1 MRTKA
6 VLNRSRFS
14 VITHVVFI
22 IHLPVQVANS
32 TFVGFQGDPW
42 VSCHIDQL
50 RPSDKNAFTLE
61 VAQGVSVSQLFYGG
75 LEYAGP
81 ERQTSE
87 ISSNME
93 DLAFERLSSVEE
105 GLEEAIFEGN
115 KEIREN
121 IHLREQLGQKEDRL
135 KIVDIE
141 GETDSN
147 ESNSSTGVANLE
159 ERLESSGSDKVHE
172 DESFYGPPKLP
183 SLSSASIGTKA
194 FSDVHTQCVRL
205 NSCIQAAVS
214 RLQDTTLSKQ
224 RAAERVRL
232 LIQVIPSN
240 PIFPLGETV
249 LSVHNFTEG
258 QGNLWW
264 IPELFN
270 SN

>member
-6 VLNRSRFS
+6 ALNRSRFS

-50 RPSDKNAFTLE
+50 RPSDKNAITLE
-61 VAQGVSVSQLFYGG
+61 VAQGVSVSQVFYGG
-75 LEYAGP
+75 LECAGP

-105 GLEEAIFEGN
+105 GLEEAIFEG
-115 KEIREN
+115 IREN
-121 IHLREQLGQKEDRL
+121 IPLMEQFGQEEERL

-141 GETDSN
+141 GETDSD
-147 ESNSSTGVANLE
+147 ESNSSAGVANLE
-159 ERLESSGSDKVHE
+159 AMESSGSDKVHE
-172 DESFYGPPKLP
+172 DESFSSPPKLP

-194 FSDVHTQCVRL
+194 FSEVHTQCVRL

-214 RLQDTTLSKQ
+214 RLQDTTLNKQ
-224 RAAERVRL
+224 RAAERVRF
-232 LIQVIPSN
+232 LIQVVPSN
-240 PIFPLGETV
+240 PIFPLGKTV
-249 LSVHNFTEG
+249 LSVHSF
-258 QGNLWW
+258 L
-264 IPELFN
+264 
-270 SN
+270 